1 MNVITYA
8 SLIYLNL
15 SMQAKQRT
23 SVENV
28 ADVLEAYA
36 RAALSAP
43 PATGVPSP
51 EPMAE
56 VISDGVMFLRKQP
69 DGSPW
74 PRGTKLYAT
83 PPASEQQQAVV
94 MPEPFMFVKLHAGDV
109 MDWTQDPCLAEYW
122 AEEGDTVAELYSG
135 HDLRLSQHLQPA
147 APSQGGE

>member
-94 MPEPFMFVKLHAGDV
+94 MPE
-109 MDWTQDPCLAEYW
+109 DWTDAQVLDFLSVAMRHVDVQGTLAMQDVRDGFRYVRER
-122 AEEGDTVAELYSG
+122 T
-135 HDLRLSQHLQPA
+135 
-147 APSQGGE
+147 APTPPQENDR